1 MTPILALWPSA
12 HTAPTAEAVG
22 DALAA
27 AGFGPDRY
35 RSAAIGGMD
44 TDALRNLLH
53 ETHREIVPM
62 TALDTTLHT
71 VVVVPL
77 FDSEAVECTRRG
89 VGDAGPAGVNC
100 LGAGPA
106 P

>member
-35 RSAAIGGMD
+35 
-44 TDALRNLLH
+44 TD
-53 ETHREIVPM
+53 
-62 TALDTTLHT
+62 
-71 VVVVPL
+71 
-77 FDSEAVECTRRG
+77 
-89 VGDAGPAGVNC
+89 
-100 LGAGPA
+100 
-106 P
+106 